1 MAAENTDPDLIE
13 RDIER
18 TQDEMGDTMQELED
32 RLSPR
37 SFARSL
43 LSDDGA
49 QIGSEAW
56 QVARENPVPVALI
69 AIGAAWLFA
78 TSDAPAIRRI
88 RDELRSRIAGG
99 TSSGSSDLRSRS
111 EEPAP
116 IGPPPTTG
124 EEFDRRAV

>member
-1 MAAENTDPDLIE
+1 MATKDNDPDLIE
-13 RDIER
+13 RDIEL
-18 TQDEMGDTMQELED
+18 TQDEMADTVQQLED
-32 RLSPR
+32 KLSPR

-49 QIGSEAW
+49 NIGSEAW

-78 TSDAPAIRRI
+78 TSDSPAIRRI
-88 RDELRSRIAGG
+88 RDELRSRIGVG
-99 TSSGSSDLRSRS
+99 SSSGSSGLRSRS

-124 EEFDRRAV
+124 EEFDRRAP